1 MCGIVGLVDL
11 DRIDLGNVASR
22 MKRAIARIR
31 PRGPD
36 DQGTWYDAH
45 AALGHTRLAV
55 VDLTQAGHQPMTVG
69 DLTVIYN
76 GEIYNHAELRRELE
90 ASGHRFDGGSDT
102 EVLLRGWQQWGEDL
116 LGRIDGM
123 FAFALWD
130 GQNKR
135 LVMAR
140 DRFGKKPLLYALKG
154 RRLVFGSDLIAMER
168 LEGTDHAVDPAALRL
183 FFSLRF
189 LPEPWSIAQGVDRLA
204 PGDIAVFDAGGLQ
217 VRSWVVP
224 ETLPAYT
231 SEAHAGEALAER
243 FDRAVALRLVADV
256 PVGAYLS
263 GGVDSALVA
272 AAMVRNASDVR
283 TFTVG
288 FADVPAYYDEREA
301 AAGIADHLGTNH
313 TAIEM
318 SSDDALAA
326 VEPLFD
332 ALDEPFADSS
342 ALPSFLLARETRKH
356 VTVALSGDG
365 GDEVFGGYRL
375 YQGEFY
381 ADGYKKVPG
390 LLRRTLIEPAV
401 RLLPDDK
408 GRGWTEKARR
418 LRRFV
423 DHAGKPGNERRA
435 GLARLLSEK
444 ELDALLVHPA
454 DSAPSVEQVFA
465 SARPSGPDA
474 VTAMLIGDQKTILPA
489 DMLVKVD
496 RTSMANGLEVRSPFL
511 DPAVVDCANA
521 MPGAFKLKRGQ
532 GKAIL
537 AEAFAGRLPEEVF
550 TRPKKG
556 FELPIDRWLTGPLDD
571 MVRRAI
577 DAGRLKDR
585 GLIRPELPQRWYDDL
600 KNGRRDTSWQLWTL
614 VAFQAWSERRDMGWP
629 GS

>member
-1 MCGIVGLVDL
+1 MCGIVGLIDL

-22 MKRAIARIR
+22 MKRAIARLR

-45 AALGHTRLAV
+45 AALGHTRLAI
-55 VDLTQAGHQPMTVG
+55 VDLSAAGHQPMTQG
-69 DLTVIYN
+69 DHTLIYN

-90 ASGHRFDGGSDT
+90 AAGHRFTGGSDT
-102 EVLLRGWQQWGEDL
+102 EVLLKGWLAWGEDL
-116 LGRIDGM
+116 LSRIDGM

-130 GQNKR
+130 GTNKR
-135 LVMAR
+135 LVLAR
-140 DRFGKKPLLYALKG
+140 DRFGKKPLVYALKG
-154 RRLVFGSDLIAMER
+154 RRIVFGSDLIAMEK

-183 FFSLRF
+183 YFSLRF
-189 LPEPWSIAQGVDRLA
+189 LPEPWSIAQGVERLA
-204 PGDIAVFDAGGLQ
+204 PGHIAVFDAGGMT
-217 VRSWVVP
+217 VRSWSKP
-224 ETLPAYT
+224 EALPIYA
-231 SEAHAGEALAER
+231 SEAEAGRALVER

-263 GGVDSALVA
+263 GGVDSALVVA
-272 AAMVRNASDVR
+272 SMMRSASDVR

-288 FADVPAYYDEREA
+288 FADVPSYYDEREA
-301 AAGIADHLGTNH
+301 AAGIANRLGTRH
-313 TAIEM
+313 TEIEV

-326 VEPLFD
+326 IEPLFD
-332 ALDEPFADSS
+332 GLDEPFADSS
-342 ALPSFLLARETRKH
+342 ALPSFLLARETRRH

-381 ADGYKKVPG
+381 ADSYRKVPG
-390 LLRRTLIEPAV
+390 LLRRALIEPAA

-418 LRRFV
+418 VRRFV

-444 ELDALLVHPA
+444 ELDALLVDPA
-454 DSAPSVEQVFA
+454 DSAPTVEQVFA
-465 SARPSGPDA
+465 SARPSGPDP

-489 DMLVKVD
+489 DMLAKVD
-496 RTSMANGLEVRSPFL
+496 RTSMANSLEVRSPFL

-550 TRPKKG
+550 HRPKKG

-571 MVRRAI
+571 MTRRAI
-577 DAGRLKDR
+577 DAGRLRDR

-600 KNGRRDTSWQLWTL
+600 KNGRRDTSWQLWSL

-629 GS
+629 AT